1 MNSALSSRSQE
12 KAVRTTIKG
21 LSTFAGLLVLTAL
34 HSTPSYAQFAP
45 KVLKIMRQGLGD
57 GTVDIV
63 MGSITVTCTDT
74 CEQTFILPQP
84 VTLEAKAPTGT
95 AFVGWEG
102 GCSGTMTTCSFLI
115 TSGRSVRAVFRLDPD
130 VPPLPSALTPENIN
144 QYLIDNPSV
153 TTTAQFMRALPEEFR
168 KGWILMTRSES
179 LQTGTARF
187 PRVMLPSADSRYV
200 FTLGLA
206 EHASY
211 PGAHPNAIEFMQW
224 DGNEKNFRFHEI
236 VMAPI
241 GPMGR
246 AGQFPARLRGVSID
260 EQRCTRC
267 HSTRNIRNPNPAQAG
282 TTGFPAGLVKAKN
295 KPNWDSYDS
304 WGGMLPFNRD
314 KIFPGSVEAAALR
327 RLLNPWTWRNDE
339 PSRRIMEQLE
349 LQSNAPGSSPVYPAD
364 DVFTRINGGPNDGL
378 IQFAFDGG
386 LTVVNEPNPT
396 GPSVGPVNYKFDG
409 VAGAPPGSNVVRPTD
424 TPVILHAVG
433 TPLFD
438 EGRGVQLF
446 DQLAGGD
453 GGYNFNQIRIGN
465 ELANHRFA
473 TGSVPFDAR
482 PLALAINDSCIVTDS
497 LGTISTAPGAGT
509 LLDRTAFF
517 SARHG
522 GMNLGA
528 IIDDTGARARDLPRR
543 KADIQK
549 LNLDRNGDNYLLNSS
564 MTPDIDLISEYGPF
578 TGFGT
583 STAVERLRQEVFRRG
598 GGNDQSIMGG
608 GFYVD
613 REDYG
618 NTNKVALF
626 RYFLEP
632 LGVAVDKWSIGVRG
646 RSRNYTFAD
655 VLGSYPGPIR
665 SELQASLNADPYP
678 GVAGTSCSSLI
689 TAVNSEFAKLPA
701 ANARPTYTDIQRI
714 FNKGCI
720 ECHGGLDYPPY
731 ARYSTNPNY
740 FDLSER
746 ENPASNDRLRG
757 SFDTLA
763 NGSFL
768 GTSSADSTLFARITS
783 PSDSCPFGAM
793 PCGGPRLAAADVAT
807 VKRWLDGPATK
818 SEGDPHLVTV
828 DNIPYDFQ
836 SAGEFTLLRGPGME
850 LQSRHTPIATDG
862 PLGPD
867 GYTGLSS
874 CPSLNTAA
882 AMQVGRH
889 RVTLQPGLGN
899 RPNPEGLEL
908 RIDGKRVP
916 YPGPRGIALDDGG
929 RIMATTASG
938 GIQVQM
944 PSGTEVIVTPG
955 FWSYYQLWYLN
966 INVRNVRATFGLMG
980 SIAPQNWLPALPDGS
995 TLGPQPGNLAKRYD
1009 QLYATFA
1016 DAWRVNKS
1024 TSLFDYGSGV
1034 GPDSFVLKGWPAFQP
1049 KSCLL
1054 PKDWTSN
1061 PTPPKQ
1067 LARDEARKAC
1077 SALVDVARQSNCEAD
1092 AVLTGD
1098 IGVAATYLATER
1110 IELNARPE
1118 RVELGRPEAFDTK
1131 AEPSVTFNWKRT
1143 SDKNDGKLTYMH
1155 CLWPQ
1160 GTTFTMKTCTDLPD
1174 GAESTTVYDLKPGQ
1188 FYYWKVLVDD
1198 GQGATVASETR
1209 KFQVAGETSEGK

>member
-1 MNSALSSRSQE
+1 M
-12 KAVRTTIKG
+12 KTTIRG
-21 LSTFAGLLVLTAL
+21 LTIFAGLLVLSAIP
-34 HSTPSYAQFAP
+34 SYSYAQQLP
-45 KVLKIMRQGLGD
+45 TRTLTVMRQGLGD
-57 GTVDIV
+57 GTVDIIT
-63 MGSITVTCTDT
+63 SNTTVTCPGT
-74 CEQTFILPQP
+74 CARTLIAPWS
-84 VTLEAKAPTGT
+84 VTLEAKAPSGT
-95 AFVGWEG
+95 AFVRWEG
-102 GCSGTMTTCSFLI
+102 DCAGTTGTTCTLLI
-115 TSGRSVRAVFRLDPD
+115 ASNRRVRAVFRQDPE
-130 VPPLPSALTPENIN
+130 VPPLPADLTADNIK

-206 EHASY
+206 DHASY
-211 PGAHPNAIEFMQW
+211 PGSHPNAIEFMQW

-246 AGQFPARLRGVSID
+246 ASQFPARSRGVSID

-267 HSTRNIRNPNPAQAG
+267 HSTRNIHAKPGQAG
-282 TTGFPAGLVKAKN
+282 TTGFPAGIVKAKN

-314 KIFPGSVEAAALR
+314 KIFPGTVEAAALR
-327 RLLNPWTWRNDE
+327 RLLNPWTWRSDE

-349 LQSNAPGSSPVYPAD
+349 LQSNAPGTSPVYPAA
-364 DVFTRINGGPNDGL
+364 DVFTRINGGSYDGH
-378 IQFAFDGG
+378 ISFAFDGG
-386 LTVVNEPNPT
+386 STVVNEPNPV
-396 GPSVGPVNYKFDG
+396 GSSVGPINYKFDG
-409 VAGAPPGSNVVRPTD
+409 VAGAPPGSYVMRTTD

-433 TPLFD
+433 SPLSS

-453 GGYNFNQIRIGN
+453 GGFNFNQIRIGD

-473 TGSVPFDAR
+473 TGSVRYDAR
-482 PLALAINDSCIVTDS
+482 PLALAINDGCIVADS
-497 LGTISTAPGAGT
+497 AGVISTPSGS

-522 GMNLGA
+522 AMDLAA
-528 IIDDTGARARDLPRR
+528 IINDTRVRSRDLPRR

-549 LNLDRNGDNYLLNSS
+549 LNLDRNGDTYLLSSS
-564 MTPDIDLISEYGPF
+564 MTPDIDLISEYGQF

-583 STAVERLRQEVFRRG
+583 STTVERLRQEVFRRE

-608 GFYVD
+608 NFYVD
-613 REDYG
+613 REDYS

-655 VLGSYPGPIR
+655 VLYSYPGPIR
-665 SELQASLNADPYP
+665 SELQASLIADPYP
-678 GVAGTSCSSLI
+678 GLTGTSCSSLV
-689 TAVNSEFAKLPA
+689 TAVNNEFAKLPA
-701 ANARPTYTDIQRI
+701 ADGRPTYTDIQRI

-731 ARYSTNPNY
+731 AKHSANPND

-746 ENPASNDRLRG
+746 ESPANNDRLQG
-757 SFDTLA
+757 SYDTLA
-763 NGSFL
+763 NGGFL
-768 GTSSADSTLFARITS
+768 GMSSADSTLFARINS

-793 PCGGPRLAAADVAT
+793 PCGGPRLSAADLTT
-807 VKRWLDGPATK
+807 VKRWLDGPTTK

-850 LQSRHTPIATDG
+850 LQSRHTPVATDG

-874 CPSLNTAA
+874 CASLNTAA

-916 YPGPRGIALDDGG
+916 YPGPRGIALDGGG
-929 RIMATTASG
+929 RIMSTTASG

-944 PSGTEVIVTPG
+944 PNGTEVIVTPG
-955 FWSYYQLWYLN
+955 FWSHYQLWYLN

-980 SIAPQNWLPALPDGS
+980 SIAPQNWLPSLPDGS
-995 TLGPQPGNLAKRYD
+995 TLGPQPIDLAKRHD
-1009 QLYATFA
+1009 QLYGAFA

-1034 GPDSFVLKGWPAFQP
+1034 GPDSFVLKGWPEFQP

-1054 PKDWTSN
+1054 PKDWTTN
-1061 PTPPKQ
+1061 PNPPKQ
-1067 LARDEARKAC
+1067 LAADEARKAC
-1077 SALVDVARQSNCEAD
+1077 STLVDVARQANCEAD
-1092 AVLTGD
+1092 AMLTGD

-1110 IELNARPE
+1110 IELNERPE
-1118 RVELGRPEAFDTK
+1118 RVELGKPEAFDTK
-1131 AEPSVTFNWKRT
+1131 VEPSVTFNWKRT
-1143 SDKNDGKLTYMH
+1143 YDKNDGKLTYMH
-1155 CLWPQ
+1155 CLWSQ
-1160 GTTFTMKTCTDLPD
+1160 GTTLTMKACTDLPE
-1174 GAESTTVYDLKPGQ
+1174 GAESTTAHDLKPGQ

-1209 KFQVAGETSEGK
+1209 KFQVAGESSEGK

>member
-1 MNSALSSRSQE
+1 M
-12 KAVRTTIKG
+12 KTTIKG
-21 LSTFAGLLVLTAL
+21 LTIFAGLLVLSAL
-34 HSTPSYAQFAP
+34 NATPSYAQFTP
-45 KVLKIMRQGLGD
+45 KVLKVMRQGLGD
-57 GTVDIV
+57 GTVDII
-63 MGSITVTCTDT
+63 MGNTTVTCTDT
-74 CEQTFILPQP
+74 CEQTFNLVQP
-84 VTLEAKAPTGT
+84 VTLEAKAPAGT
-95 AFVGWEG
+95 AFVRWEG
-102 GCSGTMTTCSFLI
+102 SCAGITGPTCFFWI

-130 VPPLPSALTPENIN
+130 VPPLLGDLTPENIK
-144 QYLIDNPSV
+144 QYLIDNPTV

-187 PRVMLPSADSRYV
+187 PRVMLPSADSRHV

-211 PGAHPNAIEFMQW
+211 PGSHPDAIEFMQW
-224 DGNEKNFRFHEI
+224 DGNQKNFRFHEI
-236 VMAPI
+236 VMARI

-246 AGQFPARLRGVSID
+246 AGQFPERLRGVSID

-267 HSTRNIRNPNPAQAG
+267 HSTRNIPSNPGQAG
-282 TTGFPAGLVKAKN
+282 TTGFPAGIVKAKN

-327 RLLNPWTWRNDE
+327 RLLNPWTWRDDE

-349 LQSNAPGSSPVYPAD
+349 LQSNAPGTLPVYPAD
-364 DVFTRINGGPNDGL
+364 DVFTRINGGFNDGH
-378 IQFAFDGG
+378 IRFAFDGG
-386 LTVVNEPNPT
+386 ITVVNEPNPT
-396 GPSVGPVNYKFDG
+396 GPTVGPVNYKFNG
-409 VAGAPPGSNVVRPTD
+409 VAGAAPGSNVVRPAD
-424 TPVILHAVG
+424 TPVILHAVA
-433 TPLFD
+433 TPFSG

-453 GGYNFNQIRIGN
+453 GGFNYNQIRIGD

-473 TGSVPFDAR
+473 TGSVRFDAR
-482 PLALAINDSCIVTDS
+482 PLAMAINDGCIATDS
-497 LGTISTAPGAGT
+497 AGVISTPMGGS

-522 GMNLGA
+522 GLNLAA
-528 IIDDTGARARDLPRR
+528 IIMDTGVRAKDLPRR

-549 LNLDRNGDNYLLNSS
+549 LNLDRNGDTYLMNSS
-564 MTPDIDLISEYGPF
+564 MTPDIDLISEYGQF

-583 STAVERLRQEVFRRG
+583 STTLERLRQEVFRRG

-608 GFYVD
+608 SFYVD
-613 REDYG
+613 REDYTLYN

-655 VLGSYPGPIR
+655 VLGSYPAPIR
-665 SELQASLNADPYP
+665 NELQASLNADPYP
-678 GVAGTSCSSLI
+678 SLTSTGCGSLI
-689 TAVNSEFAKLPA
+689 TAVNNEFARLPA
-701 ANARPTYTDIQRI
+701 ANGRPTYTDIQRI

-731 ARYSTNPNY
+731 AKHTTNPNF

-746 ENPASNDRLRG
+746 ENPANNDRLKG

-783 PSDSCPFGAM
+783 ASDSCPFGAM
-793 PCGGPRLAAADVAT
+793 PCGGPRLSAADVAT

-850 LQSRHTPIATDG
+850 LQARHTPVATDG

-874 CPSLNTAA
+874 CASLNTAA

-929 RIMATTASG
+929 RIMTTTASG

-955 FWSYYQLWYLN
+955 FWSHYQLWYLN
-966 INVRNVRATFGLMG
+966 INVRNVRASFGLMG

-995 TLGPQPGNLAKRYD
+995 TLGPQPIDLAKRYD

-1024 TSLFDYGSGV
+1024 TSLFDYGSGL

-1049 KSCLL
+1049 KGCLL
-1054 PKDWTSN
+1054 PKDWTTN
-1061 PTPPKQ
+1061 PDLPKQ
-1067 LARDEARKAC
+1067 LAPDEARKAC
-1077 SALVDVARQSNCEAD
+1077 STLVDLARQSNCEAD

-1118 RVELGRPEAFDTK
+1118 RVELGKPEAFDTK
-1131 AEPSVTFNWKRT
+1131 VEPSVTFNWKRT
-1143 SDKNDGKLTYMH
+1143 SDKDDGKLTYMH

-1160 GTTFTMKTCTDLPD
+1160 GTTLTMKMCTDLPES
-1174 GAESTTVYDLKPGQ
+1174 AESTTVHDLKPGQ

-1198 GQGATVASETR
+1198 EQGATVASETR
-1209 KFQVAGETSEGK
+1209 KFQVAGEDPGS